1 MSHVS
6 SSFGRLLSESSFN
19 LSSEKRMSVALSLS
33 VHDLL
38 DKLAGV
44 SGVSKASLASTLLTS
59 AVYEAD
65 EVYRTAL
72 YRSQGME
79 DFEIAEQLEIDE
91 EQFLIEAQENAE
103 QQC

>member
-1 MSHVS
+1 MSRVA
-6 SSFGRLLSESSFN
+6 SSFSRLLSESNLN
-19 LSSEKRMSVALSLS
+19 LSSEKRMSVALSIS

-65 EVYRTAL
+65 EVYRIAL

-79 DFEIAEQLEIDE
+79 DCDIAEQLEIDNE
-91 EQFLIEAQENAE
+91 IALLEAQEKAE
-103 QQC
+103 EQC